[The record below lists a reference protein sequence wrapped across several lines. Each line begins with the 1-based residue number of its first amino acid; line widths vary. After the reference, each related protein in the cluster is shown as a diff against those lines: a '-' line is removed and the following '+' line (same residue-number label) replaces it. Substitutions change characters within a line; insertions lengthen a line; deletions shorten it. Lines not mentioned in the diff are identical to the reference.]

1 MIYYVII
8 GIYLI
13 GLLLIGFSKSDS
25 IKNQED
31 FAVAGRSLSPWILV
45 GTMAATWMGTGS
57 VLGNAGKTFEIGAA
71 GFLLPIGG
79 MLGVLALTKIAG
91 KARASGK
98 LTVPE
103 IIGSRFGDI
112 AMILSVVALLT
123 AYLVIVSYQF
133 NAGGAVIYTIFHDN
147 LGSGLTLDQAT
158 IIAALFIVLYTV
170 LAGLLSVAYTDVANG
185 ILMITCF
192 IIALPILFFQAGGFE
207 GMSSNFQNKDI
218 FFANSNNHVPLSI
231 YPLYADNIS
240 MFGVLSF
247 REVINFTLPSFLL
260 ILGDA
265 NMYQRFFA
273 SESVKSAQRATYLLF
288 FAIVILESLIIANAW
303 ISSSMITYMEKE
315 SHVLIY
321 AAYNYLP
328 PLLGAVML
336 ATIIGIIISTA
347 DSFLLVPT
355 TILINDIYLRY
366 SNKKYSDKAIV
377 TLSRILVL
385 LLGFFSYW
393 VSRMF
398 AADTTIFEKALYAFT
413 IYGTAITPTLL
424 AAFFW
429 DKATKYGAICSI
441 VSGIVATVYFGNQ
454 WSLDEAVIPALAIS
468 SAALVLISYLS
479 QPAKE
484 FNNGE

>member
-1 MIYYVII
+1 MIYYLVI

-13 GLLLIGFSKSDS
+13 GLLIIGLSKSDS

-31 FAVAGRSLSPWILV
+31 FSVAGRSLSTWILV

-79 MLGVLALTKIAG
+79 MLGVLVLTKIAG

-112 AMILSVVALLT
+112 AMILSVFALLA

-147 LGSGLTLDQAT
+147 LGSGITLDQGT
-158 IIAALFIVLYTV
+158 IIAALFIVAYTV

-192 IIALPILFFQAGGFE
+192 IIALPILFFQAGGFD
-207 GMSSNFQNKDI
+207 GMSTSFENKGMM
-218 FFANSNNHVPLSI
+218 NNM
-231 YPLYADNIS
+231 S

-273 SESVKSAQRATYLLF
+273 SESVQSVKKATYLLF
-288 FAIVILESLIIANAW
+288 FAIVILESLIVANAW
-303 ISSSMITYMEKE
+303 ISSSMITDIAKE

-321 AAYNYLP
+321 AAYNFLP
-328 PLLGAVML
+328 PFIGALML

-355 TILINDIYLRY
+355 TILINDIYLKY
-366 SNKKYSDKAIV
+366 SNRKYSDKTIV
-377 TLSRILVL
+377 LLSRMLVL

-413 IYGTAITPTLL
+413 IYGTAITPSLL

-429 DKATKYGAICSI
+429 EKATKYGAICSI
-441 VSGIVATVYFGNQ
+441 LSGTIATVYYGNKLG
-454 WSLDEAVIPALAIS
+454 LDETVVPALIIS
-468 SAALVLISYLS
+468 SLALILISLIER
-479 QPAKE
+479 KIRL
-484 FNNGE
+484 

>member
-1 MIYYVII
+1 MIYYVVI

-13 GLLLIGFSKSDS
+13 GLLIIGFSKSGS

-31 FAVAGRSLSPWILV
+31 FSVAGRSLSTWILV

-79 MLGVLALTKIAG
+79 MLGVLVLTKIAG

-103 IIGSRFGDI
+103 IIGSKFGDI
-112 AMILSVVALLT
+112 AMILSVFALLA

-147 LGSGLTLDQAT
+147 LDSGITLNQAT
-158 IIAALFIVLYTV
+158 IIAALFIVAYTV

-185 ILMITCF
+185 ILMVTCF

-207 GMSSNFQNKDI
+207 GMSTSFENKGMM
-218 FFANSNNHVPLSI
+218 NNM
-231 YPLYADNIS
+231 S

-247 REVINFTLPSFLL
+247 REAINFTLPSFLL

-273 SESVKSAQRATYLLF
+273 SESVQSAKKATYRLF
-288 FAIVILESLIIANAW
+288 FAIVILESLIVANAW
-303 ISSSMITYMEKE
+303 ISSSMITDITKE

-321 AAYNYLP
+321 AAYNFLP
-328 PLLGAVML
+328 PFVGAVML

-355 TILINDIYLRY
+355 TILINDIYLKY
-366 SNKKYSDKAIV
+366 SNRKHSDKTIV
-377 TLSRILVL
+377 VLSRLLVL

-393 VSRMF
+393 VSKMF
-398 AADTTIFEKALYAFT
+398 ATDTTIFEKALYAFT
-413 IYGTAITPTLL
+413 IYGTAITPSLL
-424 AAFFW
+424 ATFFW

-441 VSGIVATVYFGNQ
+441 LSGIVATVYFGNQ
-454 WSLDEAVIPALAIS
+454 WSLDEAVVPAIIIS
-468 SAALVLISYLS
+468 SLALILISLIER
-479 QPAKE
+479 KIRL
-484 FNNGE
+484 

>member
-1 MIYYVII
+1 MIYYLVI

-13 GLLLIGFSKSDS
+13 GLLIIGLSKSDS

-31 FAVAGRSLSPWILV
+31 FSVAGRSLSTWILV

-79 MLGVLALTKIAG
+79 MLGVLVLTKIAG

-112 AMILSVVALLT
+112 AMILSVFALLA

-147 LGSGLTLDQAT
+147 LGSGITLDQAT
-158 IIAALFIVLYTV
+158 IIAALFIVAYTV

-192 IIALPILFFQAGGFE
+192 VIALPILFFQAGGFD
-207 GMSSNFQNKDI
+207 GMSTSFENKGMI
-218 FFANSNNHVPLSI
+218 NNM
-231 YPLYADNIS
+231 S

-273 SESVKSAQRATYLLF
+273 SESVQSVKKATYLLF
-288 FAIVILESLIIANAW
+288 FAIVILESLIVANAW
-303 ISSSMITYMEKE
+303 ISSSMITDIAKE

-321 AAYNYLP
+321 AAYNFLP
-328 PLLGAVML
+328 PFIGALML

-355 TILINDIYLRY
+355 TILINDIYLKY
-366 SNKKYSDKAIV
+366 SNRKYSDKTIV
-377 TLSRILVL
+377 LLSRMLVL

-413 IYGTAITPTLL
+413 IYGTAITPSLL

-429 DKATKYGAICSI
+429 EKATKYGAICSI
-441 VSGIVATVYFGNQ
+441 LSGTIATVYYGNKLG
-454 WSLDEAVIPALAIS
+454 LDETVVPALIIS
-468 SAALVLISYLS
+468 SLALILISLIER
-479 QPAKE
+479 KIRL
-484 FNNGE
+484 

>member
-1 MIYYVII
+1 MIYYLVI

-13 GLLLIGFSKSDS
+13 GLLIIGLSKSDS

-31 FAVAGRSLSPWILV
+31 FSVAGRSLSTWVLV

-57 VLGNAGKTFEIGAA
+57 VLGNAGKTFEIGAS

-79 MLGVLALTKIAG
+79 MLGVLVLTKIAG

-112 AMILSVVALLT
+112 AMILSVFALLA

-147 LGSGLTLDQAT
+147 LGSGITLDQAT
-158 IIAALFIVLYTV
+158 IIAALFIVAYTV

-192 IIALPILFFQAGGFE
+192 VIALPILFFQAGGFD
-207 GMSSNFQNKDI
+207 GMSTSFENKGMI
-218 FFANSNNHVPLSI
+218 NNM
-231 YPLYADNIS
+231 S

-273 SESVKSAQRATYLLF
+273 SESVQSVKKATYLLF
-288 FAIVILESLIIANAW
+288 FAIVILESLIVANAW
-303 ISSSMITYMEKE
+303 ISSSMITDIAKE

-321 AAYNYLP
+321 AAYNFLP
-328 PLLGAVML
+328 PFIGALML

-355 TILINDIYLRY
+355 TILINDIYLKY
-366 SNKKYSDKAIV
+366 SNRKYSDKTIV
-377 TLSRILVL
+377 LLSRMLVL

-413 IYGTAITPTLL
+413 IYGTAITPSLL

-429 DKATKYGAICSI
+429 EKATKYGAICSI
-441 VSGIVATVYFGNQ
+441 LSGTIATVYYGNKLG
-454 WSLDEAVIPALAIS
+454 LDETVVPALIIS
-468 SAALVLISYLS
+468 SLALILISLIER
-479 QPAKE
+479 KIRL
-484 FNNGE
+484 

>member
-1 MIYYVII
+1 MIYYLII
-8 GIYLI
+8 SIYLVA
-13 GLLLIGFSKSDS
+13 LLWIGFSKSDS

-31 FAVAGRSLSPWILV
+31 FSVAGRSLSPWILV

-91 KARASGK
+91 KARASEK

-103 IIGSRFGDI
+103 IIGTRFGDV

-147 LGSGLTLDQAT
+147 LGSNLSLDQAT
-158 IIAALFIVLYTV
+158 IIAALFIVAYTV

-192 IIALPILFFQAGGFE
+192 IIALPILFVQAGGFE
-207 GMSSNFQNKDI
+207 GMAMSFENKGMP
-218 FFANSNNHVPLSI
+218 NNMSL
-231 YPLYADNIS
+231 
-240 MFGVLSF
+240 FGVLSF
-247 REVINFTLPSFLL
+247 RDVINFTLPSFLL

-273 SESVKSAQRATYLLF
+273 SESVKSAQKATFLLF
-288 FAIVILESLIIANAW
+288 FAVVILESLIIANAW
-303 ISSSMITYMEKE
+303 ISSSMITDIAKE

-321 AAYNYLP
+321 AAYNFLP
-328 PLLGAVML
+328 PIVGAIML

-355 TILINDIYLRY
+355 TILINDIYLKY
-366 SNKKYSDKAIV
+366 SNKKYSDKMIV

-385 LLGFFSYW
+385 ALGFFSYW

-424 AAFFW
+424 AAYFW
-429 DKATKYGAICSI
+429 EKATKYGAICSKL
-441 VSGIVATVYFGNQ
+441 SGKLATVYFGNQ
-454 WSLDEAVIPALAIS
+454 WSLDEAVMPALAIS
-468 SAALVLISYLS
+468 STSLVLISYL
-479 QPAKE
+479 KK
-484 FNNGE
+484 

>member
-1 MIYYVII
+1 MIYYLVI

-13 GLLLIGFSKSDS
+13 GLLIIGLSKSDS

-31 FAVAGRSLSPWILV
+31 FSVAGRSLSTWVLV

-79 MLGVLALTKIAG
+79 MLGVLVLTKIAG

-112 AMILSVVALLT
+112 AMILSVFALLA

-147 LGSGLTLDQAT
+147 LGSGITLDQAT
-158 IIAALFIVLYTV
+158 IIAALFIVAYTV

-192 IIALPILFFQAGGFE
+192 IIALPILFFQAGGFD
-207 GMSSNFQNKDI
+207 GMSTSFENKGMM
-218 FFANSNNHVPLSI
+218 NNM
-231 YPLYADNIS
+231 S

-273 SESVKSAQRATYLLF
+273 SESVQSVKKATYLLF
-288 FAIVILESLIIANAW
+288 FAIVILESLIVANAW
-303 ISSSMITYMEKE
+303 ISSSMITDIAKE

-321 AAYNYLP
+321 AAYNFLP
-328 PLLGAVML
+328 PFIGALML

-355 TILINDIYLRY
+355 TILINDIYLKY
-366 SNKKYSDKAIV
+366 SNRKYSDKTIV
-377 TLSRILVL
+377 LLSRMLVL

-413 IYGTAITPTLL
+413 IYGTAITPSLL

-429 DKATKYGAICSI
+429 EKATKYGAICSI
-441 VSGIVATVYFGNQ
+441 LSGTIATVYYGNKLG
-454 WSLDEAVIPALAIS
+454 LDETVVPALIIS
-468 SAALVLISYLS
+468 SLALILISLLER
-479 QPAKE
+479 KIRL
-484 FNNGE
+484 

>member
-1 MIYYVII
+1 MIYYLII
-8 GIYLI
+8 SIYLVA
-13 GLLLIGFSKSDS
+13 LLWIGFSKSDS

-31 FAVAGRSLSPWILV
+31 FSVAGRSLSPWILV

-91 KARASGK
+91 KARASEK

-103 IIGSRFGDI
+103 IIGSRFGDV

-147 LGSGLTLDQAT
+147 LGSNLSLDQAT
-158 IIAALFIVLYTV
+158 IIAALFIVAYTV

-207 GMSSNFQNKDI
+207 GMAMSFESKGMP
-218 FFANSNNHVPLSI
+218 NNMSL
-231 YPLYADNIS
+231 
-240 MFGVLSF
+240 FGVLSF
-247 REVINFTLPSFLL
+247 RDVINFTLPSFLL

-273 SESVKSAQRATYLLF
+273 SDSVKSAKKATFYLF
-288 FAIVILESLIIANAW
+288 FAVVILESLIVANAW
-303 ISSSMITYMEKE
+303 ISSSMITDIAKE

-321 AAYNYLP
+321 AAYNFLP
-328 PLLGAVML
+328 PIVGAIML

-355 TILINDIYLRY
+355 TILINDIYLKY
-366 SNKKYSDKAIV
+366 SNKKYSDKMIV
-377 TLSRILVL
+377 TLSRILVIA
-385 LLGFFSYW
+385 LGFFSYW

-429 DKATKYGAICSI
+429 KKATKYGAIFSI
-441 VSGIVATVYFGNQ
+441 LSGILATIYFGNE
-454 WSLDEAVIPALAIS
+454 WSLDEAVIPAICIS
-468 SAALVLISYLS
+468 FGALILFTFEEIKQSGS
-479 QPAKE
+479 
-484 FNNGE
+484 

>member
-31 FAVAGRSLSPWILV
+31 FSVAGRSLPTWILV

-57 VLGNAGKTFEIGAA
+57 VVGNAGKTFEIGAA
-71 GFLLPIGG
+71 GFFLPIGG
-79 MLGVLALTKIAG
+79 MLGVLVLIKIAG

-98 LTVPE
+98 LTVPQ
-103 IIGSRFGDI
+103 IIGSRFGDT
-112 AMILSVVALLT
+112 AMILSVFALLA

-133 NAGGAVIYTIFHDN
+133 NAGGKIIETIFNEN
-147 LGSGLTLDQAT
+147 LGNSLTSNEAV
-158 IIAALFIVLYTV
+158 IIAAVFIVAYTI

-185 ILMITCF
+185 ILMIVCF
-192 IIALPILFFQAGGFE
+192 IIALPILFFEAGGFD
-207 GMSSNFQNKDI
+207 GMSIKFEKMDKV
-218 FFANSNNHVPLSI
+218 NHMSI
-231 YPLYADNIS
+231 
-240 MFGVLSF
+240 FGVLSF
-247 REVINFTLPSFLL
+247 RDVINFSLPSFLL

-273 SESVKSAQRATYLLF
+273 SESVKSAKKATYFLF
-288 FAIVILESLIIANAW
+288 FAVVILESLIIANAW
-303 ISSSMITYMEKE
+303 VSSSLLYDVGRNWSPEYGNIIGPTDIGTQG
-315 SHVLIY
+315 HILIY
-321 AAYNYLP
+321 SAYEFLP
-328 PLLGAVML
+328 DLVGAVML

-366 SNKKYSDKAIV
+366 SNKKYSDKTIV
-377 TLSRILVL
+377 FLSRSLVL

-393 VSRMF
+393 VSTIF
-398 AADTTIFEKALYAFT
+398 ANDRTVFEKALYAFT

-429 DKATKYGAICSI
+429 KDATKYGAIFSI
-441 VSGIVATVYFGNQ
+441 VLGTVTTIYLGAGE
-454 WSLDEAVIPALAIS
+454 SSVVPALAIS
-468 SAALVLISYLS
+468 STALIGISLIEKKFFS
-479 QPAKE
+479 K
-484 FNNGE
+484 

>member
-1 MIYYVII
+1 MIYYLVI

-13 GLLLIGFSKSDS
+13 GLLIIGLSKSDS

-31 FAVAGRSLSPWILV
+31 FSVAGRSLSTWILV

-79 MLGVLALTKIAG
+79 MLGVLVLTKIAG

-112 AMILSVVALLT
+112 AMILSVFALLA

-147 LGSGLTLDQAT
+147 LGSGITLDQAT
-158 IIAALFIVLYTV
+158 IIAALFIVAYTV

-192 IIALPILFFQAGGFE
+192 VIALPILFFQAGGFD
-207 GMSSNFQNKDI
+207 GMSTSFENKGMI
-218 FFANSNNHVPLSI
+218 NNM
-231 YPLYADNIS
+231 S

-273 SESVKSAQRATYLLF
+273 SESVQSVKKATYLLF
-288 FAIVILESLIIANAW
+288 FAIVILESLIVANAW
-303 ISSSMITYMEKE
+303 ISSSMITDISKE

-321 AAYNYLP
+321 AAYNFLP
-328 PLLGAVML
+328 PFIGALML

-355 TILINDIYLRY
+355 TILINDIYLKY
-366 SNKKYSDKAIV
+366 SNRKYSDKTIV
-377 TLSRILVL
+377 LLSRMLVL

-413 IYGTAITPTLL
+413 IYGTAITPSLL

-429 DKATKYGAICSI
+429 EKATKYGAICSI
-441 VSGIVATVYFGNQ
+441 LSGTIATVYYGNKLG
-454 WSLDEAVIPALAIS
+454 LDETVVPALIIS
-468 SAALVLISYLS
+468 SLALILISLIER
-479 QPAKE
+479 KIRL
-484 FNNGE
+484 

>member
-1 MIYYVII
+1 MYYVITKKMIYYLII
-8 GIYLI
+8 SIYLI
-13 GLLLIGFSKSDS
+13 ALLWIGFSKTDS

-31 FAVAGRSLSPWILV
+31 FSVAGRSLSPWILV

-91 KARASGK
+91 KARASEK

-103 IIGSRFGDI
+103 IIGSRFGDV
-112 AMILSVVALLT
+112 AMILSVIALLT

-147 LGSGLTLDQAT
+147 LGSSLTLDQAT
-158 IIAALFIVLYTV
+158 IIAALFIVAYTI

-192 IIALPILFFQAGGFE
+192 IIALPILFFQAGGIE
-207 GMSSNFQNKDI
+207 GMTNSFENKGMP
-218 FFANSNNHVPLSI
+218 NNMSF
-231 YPLYADNIS
+231 
-240 MFGVLSF
+240 FGVLSI
-247 REVINFTLPSFLL
+247 RDVINFTLPSFLL

-273 SESVKSAQRATYLLF
+273 SDSVKSAKQATFYLF
-288 FAIVILESLIIANAW
+288 FAVVILESLIIANAW
-303 ISSSMITYMEKE
+303 ISSSMINDIAKE

-321 AAYNYLP
+321 AAYNFLP
-328 PLLGAVML
+328 PFVGAIML

-355 TILINDIYLRY
+355 TILINDIYLKY
-366 SNKKYSDKAIV
+366 SKKQYSDKMIV
-377 TLSRILVL
+377 TLSRLLVL

-429 DKATKYGAICSI
+429 KRATRYGAIFSI
-441 VSGIVATVYFGNQ
+441 LSGIIATIYFGNV
-454 WSLDEAVIPALAIS
+454 WSLDEAVIPSIIIS
-468 SAALVLISYLS
+468 SASLVVISFLR
-479 QPAKE
+479 K
-484 FNNGE
+484 

>member
-1 MIYYVII
+1 MYYVITKKMIYYLII
-8 GIYLI
+8 SIYLI
-13 GLLLIGFSKSDS
+13 ALLWIGFSKTDS

-31 FAVAGRSLSPWILV
+31 FSVAGRSLSPWILV

-91 KARASGK
+91 KARASEK

-103 IIGSRFGDI
+103 IIGSRFGDV
-112 AMILSVVALLT
+112 AMILSVIALLT

-147 LGSGLTLDQAT
+147 LGSSLTLDQAT
-158 IIAALFIVLYTV
+158 IIAALFIVAYTI

-192 IIALPILFFQAGGFE
+192 IIALPILFFQAGGIE
-207 GMSSNFQNKDI
+207 GMTNSFENKGMP
-218 FFANSNNHVPLSI
+218 NNMSF
-231 YPLYADNIS
+231 
-240 MFGVLSF
+240 FGVLSI
-247 REVINFTLPSFLL
+247 RDVINFTLPSFLL

-273 SESVKSAQRATYLLF
+273 SDSVKSAKQATFYLF
-288 FAIVILESLIIANAW
+288 FAVVILESLIIANAW
-303 ISSSMITYMEKE
+303 ISSSMINDIAKE

-321 AAYNYLP
+321 AAYNFLP
-328 PLLGAVML
+328 PFVGAIML

-355 TILINDIYLRY
+355 TILINDIYLKY
-366 SNKKYSDKAIV
+366 SKKQYSDKMIV
-377 TLSRILVL
+377 TLSRLLVL

-429 DKATKYGAICSI
+429 KRATKYGAISSI
-441 VSGIVATVYFGNQ
+441 LSGIIATIYFGNV
-454 WSLDEAVIPALAIS
+454 WSLDEAVIPSIIIS
-468 SAALVLISYLS
+468 SASLVIISFLR
-479 QPAKE
+479 E
-484 FNNGE
+484 

>member
-1 MIYYVII
+1 MIYYLVI

-13 GLLLIGFSKSDS
+13 GLLIIGLSKSDS

-31 FAVAGRSLSPWILV
+31 FSVAGRSLSTWILV

-79 MLGVLALTKIAG
+79 MLGVLVLTKIAG

-112 AMILSVVALLT
+112 AMILSVFALLA

-147 LGSGLTLDQAT
+147 LGSGITLDQAT
-158 IIAALFIVLYTV
+158 IIAALFIVAYTV

-192 IIALPILFFQAGGFE
+192 IIALPILFFQAGGFD
-207 GMSSNFQNKDI
+207 GMSTSFENKGMM
-218 FFANSNNHVPLSI
+218 NNM
-231 YPLYADNIS
+231 S

-247 REVINFTLPSFLL
+247 REVINFTLPPFLL

-273 SESVKSAQRATYLLF
+273 SESVQSAKKATYLLF
-288 FAIVILESLIIANAW
+288 FAIVILESLIVANAW
-303 ISSSMITYMEKE
+303 ISSSMITDIAKE

-321 AAYNYLP
+321 AAYNFLP
-328 PLLGAVML
+328 PFIGALML

-355 TILINDIYLRY
+355 TILINDIYLKY
-366 SNKKYSDKAIV
+366 SNRKYSDKTIV
-377 TLSRILVL
+377 LLSRMLVL

-413 IYGTAITPTLL
+413 IYGTAITPSLL

-429 DKATKYGAICSI
+429 EKATKYGAICSI
-441 VSGIVATVYFGNQ
+441 LSGTIATVYYGNKLG
-454 WSLDEAVIPALAIS
+454 LDETVVPALIIS
-468 SAALVLISYLS
+468 SLALILISLIER
-479 QPAKE
+479 KIRL
-484 FNNGE
+484 

>member
-1 MIYYVII
+1 MIYYLII
-8 GIYLI
+8 SIYLI
-13 GLLLIGFSKSDS
+13 ALLWIGFSKSDS

-31 FAVAGRSLSPWILV
+31 FSVAGRSLSPWILV

-91 KARASGK
+91 KARASEK

-103 IIGSRFGDI
+103 IIGSRFGDV

-147 LGSGLTLDQAT
+147 LGSNLSLDQAT
-158 IIAALFIVLYTV
+158 IIAALFIVAYTV

-185 ILMITCF
+185 ILMIICF

-207 GMSSNFQNKDI
+207 GMAMSFENKGMP
-218 FFANSNNHVPLSI
+218 NNMSL
-231 YPLYADNIS
+231 
-240 MFGVLSF
+240 FGVLSF
-247 REVINFTLPSFLL
+247 RDVINFTLPSFLL

-273 SESVKSAQRATYLLF
+273 SESVKSAQKATFLLF
-288 FAIVILESLIIANAW
+288 FAVVILESLIIANAW
-303 ISSSMITYMEKE
+303 ISSSMITDIAKE

-321 AAYNYLP
+321 AAYNFLP
-328 PLLGAVML
+328 PIVGAIML

-355 TILINDIYLRY
+355 TILINDIYLKY
-366 SNKKYSDKAIV
+366 SNKKYSDKMIV
-377 TLSRILVL
+377 TVSRILVL
-385 LLGFFSYW
+385 ALGFFSYW

-429 DKATKYGAICSI
+429 KKATKYGAIFSI
-441 VSGIVATVYFGNQ
+441 LSGILATIYFGNE
-454 WSLDEAVIPALAIS
+454 WSLDEAVIPAIVIS
-468 SAALVLISYLS
+468 FSALILFTFEEIKQSGS
-479 QPAKE
+479 
-484 FNNGE
+484 

>member
-1 MIYYVII
+1 MIYYLVI

-13 GLLLIGFSKSDS
+13 GLLIIGLSKSDS

-31 FAVAGRSLSPWILV
+31 FSVAGRSLSTWVLV

-57 VLGNAGKTFEIGAA
+57 VLGNAGKTFEIGAS

-79 MLGVLALTKIAG
+79 MLGVLVLTKIAG
-91 KARASGK
+91 KARASEK

-112 AMILSVVALLT
+112 AMILSVVALLA

-147 LGSGLTLDQAT
+147 LGSGLTLNQAT
-158 IIAALFIVLYTV
+158 IIAALFIVAYTV

-192 IIALPILFFQAGGFE
+192 IIALPILFFQAGGFD
-207 GMSSNFQNKDI
+207 GMSTSFENKGMI
-218 FFANSNNHVPLSI
+218 NNM
-231 YPLYADNIS
+231 S

-273 SESVKSAQRATYLLF
+273 SESVQSVKKATYLLF
-288 FAIVILESLIIANAW
+288 FAIVILESLIVANAW
-303 ISSSMITYMEKE
+303 ISSSMITDIAKE

-321 AAYNYLP
+321 AAYNFLP
-328 PLLGAVML
+328 PFIGALML

-355 TILINDIYLRY
+355 TILINDIYLKY
-366 SNKKYSDKAIV
+366 SNRKYSDKTIV
-377 TLSRILVL
+377 LLSRMLVL

-413 IYGTAITPTLL
+413 IYGTAITPSLL

-429 DKATKYGAICSI
+429 EKATKYGAICSI
-441 VSGIVATVYFGNQ
+441 LSGTIATVYYGNKLG
-454 WSLDEAVIPALAIS
+454 LDETVVPALIIS
-468 SAALVLISYLS
+468 SLALILISLIER
-479 QPAKE
+479 KIRL
-484 FNNGE
+484 

>member
-1 MIYYVII
+1 MIYYLII
-8 GIYLI
+8 SIYLI
-13 GLLLIGFSKSDS
+13 ALLWIGFSKSDS

-31 FAVAGRSLSPWILV
+31 FSVAGRSLSPWILV

-91 KARASGK
+91 KARASEK

-103 IIGSRFGDI
+103 IIGSRFGDV

-147 LGSGLTLDQAT
+147 LGSNLSLDQAT
-158 IIAALFIVLYTV
+158 IIAALFIVAYTV

-185 ILMITCF
+185 ILMIICF

-207 GMSSNFQNKDI
+207 GMTMSFENKGMP
-218 FFANSNNHVPLSI
+218 NNMSL
-231 YPLYADNIS
+231 
-240 MFGVLSF
+240 FGVLSF
-247 REVINFTLPSFLL
+247 RDVINFTLPSFLL

-273 SESVKSAQRATYLLF
+273 SESVKSAQKATFLLF
-288 FAIVILESLIIANAW
+288 FAVVILESLIIANAW
-303 ISSSMITYMEKE
+303 ISSSMITDIAKE

-321 AAYNYLP
+321 AAYNFLP
-328 PLLGAVML
+328 PIVGAIML

-355 TILINDIYLRY
+355 TILINDIYLKY
-366 SNKKYSDKAIV
+366 SNKKYSDKMIV
-377 TLSRILVL
+377 TVSRILVL
-385 LLGFFSYW
+385 ALGFFSYW

-429 DKATKYGAICSI
+429 KKATKYGAIFSI
-441 VSGIVATVYFGNQ
+441 LSGILATIYFGNE
-454 WSLDEAVIPALAIS
+454 WSLDEAVIPAIVIS
-468 SAALVLISYLS
+468 FSALILFTFEEIKQSGS
-479 QPAKE
+479 
-484 FNNGE
+484 

>member
-1 MIYYVII
+1 MIYYLVI

-13 GLLLIGFSKSDS
+13 GLLIIGLSKSDS

-31 FAVAGRSLSPWILV
+31 FSVAGRSLSTWVLV
-45 GTMAATWMGTGS
+45 GTMAATWMGSGS

-79 MLGVLALTKIAG
+79 MLGVLVLTKIAG

-112 AMILSVVALLT
+112 AMILSVFALLA

-147 LGSGLTLDQAT
+147 LGSGITLDQAT
-158 IIAALFIVLYTV
+158 IIAALFIVAYTV

-192 IIALPILFFQAGGFE
+192 IIALPILFFQAGGFD
-207 GMSSNFQNKDI
+207 GMSTSFENKGMI
-218 FFANSNNHVPLSI
+218 NNM
-231 YPLYADNIS
+231 S

-273 SESVKSAQRATYLLF
+273 SESVQSVKKATYLLF
-288 FAIVILESLIIANAW
+288 FAIVILESLIVANAW
-303 ISSSMITYMEKE
+303 ISSSMITDIAKE

-321 AAYNYLP
+321 AAYNFLP
-328 PLLGAVML
+328 PFIGALML

-355 TILINDIYLRY
+355 TILINDIYLKY
-366 SNKKYSDKAIV
+366 SNRKYSDKTIV
-377 TLSRILVL
+377 LLSRMLVL

-413 IYGTAITPTLL
+413 IYGTAITPSLL

-429 DKATKYGAICSI
+429 EKATKYGAICSI
-441 VSGIVATVYFGNQ
+441 LSGTIATVYYGNKLG
-454 WSLDEAVIPALAIS
+454 LDETVVPALIIS
-468 SAALVLISYLS
+468 SLALILISLIER
-479 QPAKE
+479 KIRL
-484 FNNGE
+484 

>member
-1 MIYYVII
+1 MIYYLVI

-13 GLLLIGFSKSDS
+13 GLLIIGFSKSGS

-31 FAVAGRSLSPWILV
+31 FSVAGRSLSTWILV

-79 MLGVLALTKIAG
+79 MLGVLVLTKIAG

-103 IIGSRFGDI
+103 IIGSKFGDI
-112 AMILSVVALLT
+112 AMILSVFALLA

-147 LGSGLTLDQAT
+147 LDSGITLNQAT
-158 IIAALFIVLYTV
+158 IIAALFIVAYTV

-207 GMSSNFQNKDI
+207 GMSTSFENKGMM
-218 FFANSNNHVPLSI
+218 NNM
-231 YPLYADNIS
+231 S

-247 REVINFTLPSFLL
+247 REAINFTLPSFLL

-273 SESVKSAQRATYLLF
+273 SESVQSAKKATYLLF
-288 FAIVILESLIIANAW
+288 FAIVILESLIVANAW
-303 ISSSMITYMEKE
+303 ISSSMITDITKE

-321 AAYNYLP
+321 AAYNFLP
-328 PLLGAVML
+328 PFIGAVML

-355 TILINDIYLRY
+355 TILINDIYLKY
-366 SNKKYSDKAIV
+366 SNRKHSDKTIV
-377 TLSRILVL
+377 VLSRLLVL

-393 VSRMF
+393 VSKMF
-398 AADTTIFEKALYAFT
+398 ATDTTIFEKALYAFT
-413 IYGTAITPTLL
+413 IYGTAITPSLL
-424 AAFFW
+424 ATFFW

-441 VSGIVATVYFGNQ
+441 LSGIVATVYFGNQ
-454 WSLDEAVIPALAIS
+454 WSLDEAVVPAIIIS
-468 SAALVLISYLS
+468 SLALILISLIER
-479 QPAKE
+479 KIRL
-484 FNNGE
+484 

>member
-1 MIYYVII
+1 MIYYLVI

-13 GLLLIGFSKSDS
+13 GLLIIGLSKSDS

-31 FAVAGRSLSPWILV
+31 FSVAGRSLSTWILV

-79 MLGVLALTKIAG
+79 MLGVLVLTKIAG

-112 AMILSVVALLT
+112 AMILSVLALLA

-147 LGSGLTLDQAT
+147 LGSGITLDQAT
-158 IIAALFIVLYTV
+158 IIAALFIVAYTV

-192 IIALPILFFQAGGFE
+192 IIALPILFFQAGGFD
-207 GMSSNFQNKDI
+207 GMSASFENKGMI
-218 FFANSNNHVPLSI
+218 NNM
-231 YPLYADNIS
+231 S

-247 REVINFTLPSFLL
+247 RKVINFTLPSFLL

-273 SESVKSAQRATYLLF
+273 SESVQSVKKATYLLF
-288 FAIVILESLIIANAW
+288 FAIVILESLIVANAW
-303 ISSSMITYMEKE
+303 ISSSMITDIAKE

-321 AAYNYLP
+321 AAYNFLP
-328 PLLGAVML
+328 PFIGALML

-355 TILINDIYLRY
+355 TILINDIYLNY
-366 SNKKYSDKAIV
+366 SNRKYSDKTIV
-377 TLSRILVL
+377 LLSRMLVL

-413 IYGTAITPTLL
+413 IYGTAITPSLL

-429 DKATKYGAICSI
+429 EKATKYGAICSI
-441 VSGIVATVYFGNQ
+441 LSGTIATVYYGNKLG
-454 WSLDEAVIPALAIS
+454 LDETVVPALIIS
-468 SAALVLISYLS
+468 SLALILISLIER
-479 QPAKE
+479 KIRL
-484 FNNGE
+484 

>member
-1 MIYYVII
+1 MIYYLVI

-13 GLLLIGFSKSDS
+13 GLLIIGFSKSGS

-31 FAVAGRSLSPWILV
+31 FSVAGRSLSTWILV

-79 MLGVLALTKIAG
+79 MLGVLVLTKIAG

-103 IIGSRFGDI
+103 IIGSKFGDI
-112 AMILSVVALLT
+112 AMILSVFALLA

-147 LGSGLTLDQAT
+147 LDSGITLDQAT
-158 IIAALFIVLYTV
+158 IIAALFIVAYTV

-185 ILMITCF
+185 ILMVTCF
-192 IIALPILFFQAGGFE
+192 IIALPILFFQAGGFD
-207 GMSSNFQNKDI
+207 GMSTSFENKGMM
-218 FFANSNNHVPLSI
+218 NNM
-231 YPLYADNIS
+231 S

-247 REVINFTLPSFLL
+247 REAINFTLPSFLL

-273 SESVKSAQRATYLLF
+273 SESVQSAKKATYLLF
-288 FAIVILESLIIANAW
+288 FAIVILESLIVANAW
-303 ISSSMITYMEKE
+303 ISSSMITDITKE

-321 AAYNYLP
+321 AAYNFLP
-328 PLLGAVML
+328 PFIGAVML

-355 TILINDIYLRY
+355 TILINDIYLKY
-366 SNKKYSDKAIV
+366 SNRKHSDKTIV
-377 TLSRILVL
+377 VLSRLLVL

-393 VSRMF
+393 VSKMF
-398 AADTTIFEKALYAFT
+398 ATDTTIFEKALYAFT
-413 IYGTAITPTLL
+413 IYGTAITPSLL
-424 AAFFW
+424 ATFFW

-441 VSGIVATVYFGNQ
+441 LSGIVATVYFGNQ
-454 WSLDEAVIPALAIS
+454 WSLDEAVVPAIIIS
-468 SAALVLISYLS
+468 SLALILISLIER
-479 QPAKE
+479 KIRL
-484 FNNGE
+484 

>member
-1 MIYYVII
+1 M
-8 GIYLI
+8 I
-13 GLLLIGFSKSDS
+13 GLLIIGLSKSDS

-31 FAVAGRSLSPWILV
+31 FSVAGRSLSTWILV

-79 MLGVLALTKIAG
+79 MLGVLVLTKIAG

-112 AMILSVVALLT
+112 AMILSVFALLA

-147 LGSGLTLDQAT
+147 LGSGITLDQGT
-158 IIAALFIVLYTV
+158 IIAALFIVAYTV

-192 IIALPILFFQAGGFE
+192 IIALPILFFQAGGFD
-207 GMSSNFQNKDI
+207 GMSTSFENKGMM
-218 FFANSNNHVPLSI
+218 NNM
-231 YPLYADNIS
+231 S

-273 SESVKSAQRATYLLF
+273 GESVQSVKKATYLLF
-288 FAIVILESLIIANAW
+288 FAIVILESLIVANAW
-303 ISSSMITYMEKE
+303 ISSSMITDIAKE

-321 AAYNYLP
+321 AAYNFLP
-328 PLLGAVML
+328 PFIGALML

-355 TILINDIYLRY
+355 TILINDIYLKY
-366 SNKKYSDKAIV
+366 SNRKYSDKTIV
-377 TLSRILVL
+377 LLSRMLVL

-413 IYGTAITPTLL
+413 IYGTAITPSLL

-429 DKATKYGAICSI
+429 EKATKYGAICSI
-441 VSGIVATVYFGNQ
+441 LSGTIATVYYGNKLG
-454 WSLDEAVIPALAIS
+454 LDETVVPAIIIS
-468 SAALVLISYLS
+468 SLALILISLIER
-479 QPAKE
+479 KIRL
-484 FNNGE
+484 

>member
-1 MIYYVII
+1 MIYYLVI

-13 GLLLIGFSKSDS
+13 GLLIIGLSKSDS

-31 FAVAGRSLSPWILV
+31 FSVAGRSLSTWILV

-79 MLGVLALTKIAG
+79 MLGVLVLTKIAG

-112 AMILSVVALLT
+112 AMILSVFALLA

-147 LGSGLTLDQAT
+147 LGSGITLDQAT
-158 IIAALFIVLYTV
+158 IIAALFIVAYTV

-192 IIALPILFFQAGGFE
+192 IIALPILFFQAGGFD
-207 GMSSNFQNKDI
+207 GMSASFENKGMI
-218 FFANSNNHVPLSI
+218 NNM
-231 YPLYADNIS
+231 S

-247 REVINFTLPSFLL
+247 RKVINFTLPSFLL

-273 SESVKSAQRATYLLF
+273 SESVQSVKKATYLLF
-288 FAIVILESLIIANAW
+288 FAIVILESLIVANAW
-303 ISSSMITYMEKE
+303 ISSSMITDIAKE

-321 AAYNYLP
+321 AAYNFLP
-328 PLLGAVML
+328 PFIGALML

-355 TILINDIYLRY
+355 TILINDIYLKY
-366 SNKKYSDKAIV
+366 SNRKYSDKTIV
-377 TLSRILVL
+377 LLSRMLVL

-413 IYGTAITPTLL
+413 IYGTAITPSLL

-429 DKATKYGAICSI
+429 EKATKYGAICSI
-441 VSGIVATVYFGNQ
+441 LSGTIATVYYGNKLG
-454 WSLDEAVIPALAIS
+454 LDETVVPALIIS
-468 SAALVLISYLS
+468 SLALILISLIER
-479 QPAKE
+479 KIRL
-484 FNNGE
+484 

>member
-1 MIYYVII
+1 MIYYLVI

-31 FAVAGRSLSPWILV
+31 FSVAGRSLSTWVLV

-79 MLGVLALTKIAG
+79 MLGVLVLTKIAG
-91 KARASGK
+91 KARASEK

-103 IIGSRFGDI
+103 IIGSRFGDT
-112 AMILSVVALLT
+112 AMILSVVALLA

-147 LGSGLTLDQAT
+147 LGSGITLDQAT
-158 IIAALFIVLYTV
+158 IIAALFIVAYTV

-192 IIALPILFFQAGGFE
+192 LIALPILFFQAGGFD
-207 GMSSNFQNKDI
+207 GMYINFQNKGMI
-218 FFANSNNHVPLSI
+218 NVPSEGNNMSL
-231 YPLYADNIS
+231 
-240 MFGVLSF
+240 FGVLSF
-247 REVINFTLPSFLL
+247 RDVINFTLPSFLL

-273 SESVKSAQRATYLLF
+273 SESVQSVKKATYLLF
-288 FAIVILESLIIANAW
+288 FAIVILESLIVANAW
-303 ISSSMITYMEKE
+303 ISSSMITDITKE

-321 AAYNYLP
+321 AAYNFLP
-328 PLLGAVML
+328 PFIGALML
-336 ATIIGIIISTA
+336 ATIIGIIVSTA

-355 TILINDIYLRY
+355 TILINDIYLKY
-366 SNKKYSDKAIV
+366 SNHKYSDKTIV
-377 TLSRILVL
+377 VFSRLLVL

-413 IYGTAITPTLL
+413 IYGTAITPSLL

-441 VSGIVATVYFGNQ
+441 LSGIIATVYFGNQ

-468 SAALVLISYLS
+468 AAALVLVSLLS
-479 QPAKE
+479 S
-484 FNNGE
+484 ND

>member
-1 MIYYVII
+1 MYYVITKKMIYYLII
-8 GIYLI
+8 SIYLI
-13 GLLLIGFSKSDS
+13 ALLWIGFSKTDS

-31 FAVAGRSLSPWILV
+31 FSVAGRSLSPWILV

-91 KARASGK
+91 KARASEK

-103 IIGSRFGDI
+103 IIGSRFGDV
-112 AMILSVVALLT
+112 AMILSVIALLT

-147 LGSGLTLDQAT
+147 LGSSLTLDQAT
-158 IIAALFIVLYTV
+158 IIAALFIVAYTI

-192 IIALPILFFQAGGFE
+192 IIALPILFFQAGGIE
-207 GMSSNFQNKDI
+207 GMTNSFENKGMP
-218 FFANSNNHVPLSI
+218 NNMSF
-231 YPLYADNIS
+231 
-240 MFGVLSF
+240 FGVLSI
-247 REVINFTLPSFLL
+247 RDVINFTLPSFLL

-273 SESVKSAQRATYLLF
+273 SDSVKSAKKATFYLF
-288 FAIVILESLIIANAW
+288 FAVVILESLIIANAW
-303 ISSSMITYMEKE
+303 ISSSMINDIAKE

-321 AAYNYLP
+321 AAYNFLP
-328 PLLGAVML
+328 PFVGAIML

-355 TILINDIYLRY
+355 TILINDIYLKY
-366 SNKKYSDKAIV
+366 SKKQYSDKMIV
-377 TLSRILVL
+377 TLSRLLVL

-429 DKATKYGAICSI
+429 KRATKYGAIFSI
-441 VSGIVATVYFGNQ
+441 LSGIIATIYFGNV
-454 WSLDEAVIPALAIS
+454 WSLDEAVIPSIIIS
-468 SAALVLISYLS
+468 SASLVIISFLR
-479 QPAKE
+479 E
-484 FNNGE
+484 

>member
-1 MIYYVII
+1 MIYYLII
-8 GIYLI
+8 SIYLVA
-13 GLLLIGFSKSDS
+13 LLWIGFSKSDS

-31 FAVAGRSLSPWILV
+31 FSVAGRSLSPWILV

-91 KARASGK
+91 KARASEK

-103 IIGSRFGDI
+103 IIGSRFGDV
-112 AMILSVVALLT
+112 AMILSVIALLT

-147 LGSGLTLDQAT
+147 LGSNLSLDQAT
-158 IIAALFIVLYTV
+158 IIAALFIVAYTV

-207 GMSSNFQNKDI
+207 GMAMSFENKGMP
-218 FFANSNNHVPLSI
+218 NNMSL
-231 YPLYADNIS
+231 
-240 MFGVLSF
+240 FGVLSF
-247 REVINFTLPSFLL
+247 RDVINFTLPSFLL

-273 SESVKSAQRATYLLF
+273 SESVKSAQKATFLLF
-288 FAIVILESLIIANAW
+288 FAVVILESLIIANAW
-303 ISSSMITYMEKE
+303 ISSSMITDITKE

-321 AAYNYLP
+321 AAYNFLP
-328 PLLGAVML
+328 PIVGAIML

-355 TILINDIYLRY
+355 TILINDIYLKY
-366 SNKKYSDKAIV
+366 SNKKYSDKMIV

-385 LLGFFSYW
+385 ALGFFSYW

-413 IYGTAITPTLL
+413 IYGTSITPTLL

-429 DKATKYGAICSI
+429 GKATKYGAIFSI
-441 VSGIVATVYFGNQ
+441 ISGIVATVYFGNQ
-454 WSLDEAVIPALAIS
+454 WSLDEAVIPAIAIS
-468 SAALVLISYLS
+468 STSLVIISLLRI
-479 QPAKE
+479 E
-484 FNNGE
+484 

>member
-1 MIYYVII
+1 MIYYLVI

-13 GLLLIGFSKSDS
+13 GLLIIGLSKSDS

-31 FAVAGRSLSPWILV
+31 FSVAGRSLSTWILV

-79 MLGVLALTKIAG
+79 MLGVLVLTKIAG

-112 AMILSVVALLT
+112 AMILSVFALLA

-147 LGSGLTLDQAT
+147 LGSGITLDQAT
-158 IIAALFIVLYTV
+158 IIAALFIVAYTV

-192 IIALPILFFQAGGFE
+192 IIALPILFFQAGGFD
-207 GMSSNFQNKDI
+207 GMSTSFENKGMI
-218 FFANSNNHVPLSI
+218 NNM
-231 YPLYADNIS
+231 S

-273 SESVKSAQRATYLLF
+273 SESVQSVKKATYLLF
-288 FAIVILESLIIANAW
+288 FAIVILESLIVANAW
-303 ISSSMITYMEKE
+303 ISSSMITDISKE

-321 AAYNYLP
+321 AAYNFLP
-328 PLLGAVML
+328 PFIGALML

-355 TILINDIYLRY
+355 TILINDIYLKY
-366 SNKKYSDKAIV
+366 SNRKYSDKTIV
-377 TLSRILVL
+377 LLSRMLVL

-413 IYGTAITPTLL
+413 IYGTAITPSLL

-429 DKATKYGAICSI
+429 EKATKYGAICSI
-441 VSGIVATVYFGNQ
+441 LSGTIATVYYGNKLG
-454 WSLDEAVIPALAIS
+454 LDETVVPALIIS
-468 SAALVLISYLS
+468 SLALILISLIER
-479 QPAKE
+479 KIRL
-484 FNNGE
+484 

>member
-1 MIYYVII
+1 MYYVITKKMIYYLII
-8 GIYLI
+8 SIYLI
-13 GLLLIGFSKSDS
+13 ALLWIGFSKTDS

-31 FAVAGRSLSPWILV
+31 FSVAGRSLSPWILV

-91 KARASGK
+91 KARASEK

-103 IIGSRFGDI
+103 IIGSRFGDV
-112 AMILSVVALLT
+112 AMILSVIALLT

-147 LGSGLTLDQAT
+147 LGSSLTLDQAT
-158 IIAALFIVLYTV
+158 IIAALFIVAYTI

-192 IIALPILFFQAGGFE
+192 IIALPILFFQAGGIE
-207 GMSSNFQNKDI
+207 GMTNSFENKGMP
-218 FFANSNNHVPLSI
+218 NNMSF
-231 YPLYADNIS
+231 
-240 MFGVLSF
+240 FGVLSI
-247 REVINFTLPSFLL
+247 RDVINFTLPSFLL

-273 SESVKSAQRATYLLF
+273 SDSVKSAKQATFYLF
-288 FAIVILESLIIANAW
+288 FAVVILESLIIANAW
-303 ISSSMITYMEKE
+303 ISSSMINDIAKE

-321 AAYNYLP
+321 AAYNFLP
-328 PLLGAVML
+328 PFVGAIML

-355 TILINDIYLRY
+355 TILINDIYLKY
-366 SNKKYSDKAIV
+366 SKKQYSDKMIV
-377 TLSRILVL
+377 TLSRLLVL

-429 DKATKYGAICSI
+429 KRATKYGAIFSI
-441 VSGIVATVYFGNQ
+441 LSGIIATIYFGNV
-454 WSLDEAVIPALAIS
+454 WSLDEAVIPSIIIS
-468 SAALVLISYLS
+468 SASLVIISFLR
-479 QPAKE
+479 K
-484 FNNGE
+484 

>member
-1 MIYYVII
+1 MYYVNTKKMIYYLII
-8 GIYLI
+8 SIYLI
-13 GLLLIGFSKSDS
+13 ALLWIGFSKTDS

-31 FAVAGRSLSPWILV
+31 FSVAGRSLSPWILV

-91 KARASGK
+91 KARASEK

-103 IIGSRFGDI
+103 IIGSRFGDV
-112 AMILSVVALLT
+112 AMILSVIALLT

-147 LGSGLTLDQAT
+147 LGSSLTLDQAT
-158 IIAALFIVLYTV
+158 IIAALFIVAYTV

-207 GMSSNFQNKDI
+207 GMSANFQSKGMP
-218 FFANSNNHVPLSI
+218 NNMSL
-231 YPLYADNIS
+231 
-240 MFGVLSF
+240 FGVLSF
-247 REVINFTLPSFLL
+247 RDVINFTLPSFLL

-273 SESVKSAQRATYLLF
+273 SESVKSAQKATFFLF
-288 FAIVILESLIIANAW
+288 FAVVILESLIIANAW
-303 ISSSMITYMEKE
+303 ISSSMITDIAKE

-321 AAYNYLP
+321 AAYNFLP
-328 PLLGAVML
+328 PIIGAIML

-355 TILINDIYLRY
+355 TILINDVYLKY
-366 SNKKYSDKAIV
+366 SNKKYSDKMIV
-377 TLSRILVL
+377 SLSRILVL
-385 LLGFFSYW
+385 ALGFFSYW

-429 DKATKYGAICSI
+429 DKATKYGAMCSI
-441 VSGIVATVYFGNQ
+441 LSGIIATVYFGNQ

-468 SAALVLISYLS
+468 STALLVISFL
-479 QPAKE
+479 KK
-484 FNNGE
+484 

>member
-1 MIYYVII
+1 MIYYLII
-8 GIYLI
+8 SIYLVA
-13 GLLLIGFSKSDS
+13 LLWIGFSKSDS

-31 FAVAGRSLSPWILV
+31 FSVAGRSLSPWILV

-91 KARASGK
+91 KARASEK

-103 IIGSRFGDI
+103 IIGTRFGDV

-147 LGSGLTLDQAT
+147 LGSNLSLDQAT
-158 IIAALFIVLYTV
+158 IIAALFIVAYTV
-170 LAGLLSVAYTDVANG
+170 LAGLLSGAYTDVAIR

-192 IIALPILFFQAGGFE
+192 IIALPILFVQAGGFE
-207 GMSSNFQNKDI
+207 GMAMSFENKGMP
-218 FFANSNNHVPLSI
+218 NNMSL
-231 YPLYADNIS
+231 
-240 MFGVLSF
+240 FGVLSF
-247 REVINFTLPSFLL
+247 RDVINFTLPSFLL

-273 SESVKSAQRATYLLF
+273 RESVKSAQKATFLLF
-288 FAIVILESLIIANAW
+288 FAVVILESLIIANAW
-303 ISSSMITYMEKE
+303 ISSSMITDIAKE

-321 AAYNYLP
+321 AAYNFLP
-328 PLLGAVML
+328 PIVGAIML

-355 TILINDIYLRY
+355 TILINDIYLKY
-366 SNKKYSDKAIV
+366 SNKKYSDKMIV

-385 LLGFFSYW
+385 ALGFFSYW

-441 VSGIVATVYFGNQ
+441 LSGIVATVYFGNQ
-454 WSLDEAVIPALAIS
+454 WSLDEAVMPALAIS
-468 SAALVLISYLS
+468 STSLVLISYL
-479 QPAKE
+479 KK
-484 FNNGE
+484 

>member
-1 MIYYVII
+1 MYYVITKKMIYYLII
-8 GIYLI
+8 SIYLI
-13 GLLLIGFSKSDS
+13 ALLWIGFSKTDS

-31 FAVAGRSLSPWILV
+31 FSVAGRSLSPWILV

-91 KARASGK
+91 KARASEK

-103 IIGSRFGDI
+103 IIGSRFGDV
-112 AMILSVVALLT
+112 AMILSVIALLT

-147 LGSGLTLDQAT
+147 LGSSLTLDQAT
-158 IIAALFIVLYTV
+158 IIAALFIVAYTI

-192 IIALPILFFQAGGFE
+192 IIALPILFFQAGGIE
-207 GMSSNFQNKDI
+207 GMTNSFENKGMP
-218 FFANSNNHVPLSI
+218 NNMSF
-231 YPLYADNIS
+231 
-240 MFGVLSF
+240 FGVLSI
-247 REVINFTLPSFLL
+247 RDVINFTLPSFLL

-273 SESVKSAQRATYLLF
+273 SDSVKSAKQATFYLF
-288 FAIVILESLIIANAW
+288 FAVVILESLIIANAW
-303 ISSSMITYMEKE
+303 ISSSMINDIAKE

-321 AAYNYLP
+321 AAYNFLP
-328 PLLGAVML
+328 PFVGAIML

-355 TILINDIYLRY
+355 TILINDIYLKY
-366 SNKKYSDKAIV
+366 SKKQYSDKMIV
-377 TLSRILVL
+377 TLSRLLVL

-429 DKATKYGAICSI
+429 KRATKYGAIFSI
-441 VSGIVATVYFGNQ
+441 LSGIIATIYFGNV
-454 WSLDEAVIPALAIS
+454 WSLDEAVIPSIIIS
-468 SAALVLISYLS
+468 SASLVIISFLR
-479 QPAKE
+479 E
-484 FNNGE
+484 

>member
-1 MIYYVII
+1 MIYYLVI

-13 GLLLIGFSKSDS
+13 GLLIIGLSKSDS

-31 FAVAGRSLSPWILV
+31 FSVAGRSLSTWILV

-79 MLGVLALTKIAG
+79 MLGVLVLTKIAG

-112 AMILSVVALLT
+112 AMILSVFALLA

-147 LGSGLTLDQAT
+147 LGSGITLDQAT
-158 IIAALFIVLYTV
+158 IIAALFIVAYTV

-192 IIALPILFFQAGGFE
+192 IIALPILFFQAGGFD
-207 GMSSNFQNKDI
+207 GMSTSFENKGMI
-218 FFANSNNHVPLSI
+218 NNM
-231 YPLYADNIS
+231 S

-273 SESVKSAQRATYLLF
+273 SESVQSVKKATYLLF
-288 FAIVILESLIIANAW
+288 FAIVILESLIVANAW
-303 ISSSMITYMEKE
+303 ISSSMITDIAKE

-321 AAYNYLP
+321 AAYNFLP
-328 PLLGAVML
+328 PFIGALML

-355 TILINDIYLRY
+355 TILINDIYLKY
-366 SNKKYSDKAIV
+366 SNRKYSDKTIV
-377 TLSRILVL
+377 LLSRMLVL

-413 IYGTAITPTLL
+413 IYGTAITPSLL

-429 DKATKYGAICSI
+429 EKATKYGAICSI
-441 VSGIVATVYFGNQ
+441 LSGTIATVYYGNKLG
-454 WSLDEAVIPALAIS
+454 LDETVVPALIIS
-468 SAALVLISYLS
+468 SLALILISLIER
-479 QPAKE
+479 KIRL
-484 FNNGE
+484 

>member
-1 MIYYVII
+1 MYYVITKKMIYYLII
-8 GIYLI
+8 SIYLI
-13 GLLLIGFSKSDS
+13 ALLWIGFSKTDS

-31 FAVAGRSLSPWILV
+31 FSVAGRSLSPWILV

-91 KARASGK
+91 KARASEK

-103 IIGSRFGDI
+103 IIGSRFGDV
-112 AMILSVVALLT
+112 AMILSVIALLA

-147 LGSGLTLDQAT
+147 LGSSLTLDQAT
-158 IIAALFIVLYTV
+158 IIAALFIVAYTI

-192 IIALPILFFQAGGFE
+192 IIALPILFFQAGGIE
-207 GMSSNFQNKDI
+207 GMTNSFENKGM
-218 FFANSNNHVPLSI
+218 SNNMSF
-231 YPLYADNIS
+231 
-240 MFGVLSF
+240 FGVLSI
-247 REVINFTLPSFLL
+247 RDVINFTLPSFLL

-273 SESVKSAQRATYLLF
+273 SDSVKSAKQATFYLF
-288 FAIVILESLIIANAW
+288 FAVVILESLIIANAW
-303 ISSSMITYMEKE
+303 ISSSMINDIAKE

-321 AAYNYLP
+321 AAYNFLP
-328 PLLGAVML
+328 PFVGAIML

-355 TILINDIYLRY
+355 TILINDIYLKY
-366 SNKKYSDKAIV
+366 SKKQYSDKMIV
-377 TLSRILVL
+377 TLSRLLVL

-429 DKATKYGAICSI
+429 KRATKYGAIFSI
-441 VSGIVATVYFGNQ
+441 LSGIIATIYFGNV
-454 WSLDEAVIPALAIS
+454 WSLDEAVIPSIIIS
-468 SAALVLISYLS
+468 SASLVVISFLR
-479 QPAKE
+479 K
-484 FNNGE
+484 